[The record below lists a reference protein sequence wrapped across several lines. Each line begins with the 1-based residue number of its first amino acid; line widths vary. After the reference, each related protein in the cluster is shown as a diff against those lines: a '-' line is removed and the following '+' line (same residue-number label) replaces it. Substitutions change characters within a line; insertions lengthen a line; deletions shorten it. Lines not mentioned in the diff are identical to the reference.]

1 MKFPNYLKNA
11 FAGLGIVS
19 LIFYT
24 CAAAD
29 EIASDNNDNNN
40 PPSMSSGVYQ
50 ISTHVGVDNSKYL
63 VALNTETGVVKT
75 YYLDYNS
82 NGYYWSSQYSNQAEF
97 VDLTLTH

>member
-29 EIASDNNDNNN
+29 EIASDNNDNGNN
-40 PPSMSSGVYQ
+40 SQTVSAYGKYQ
-50 ISTHVGVDNSKYL
+50 ITATIRETNGSLRVFG
-63 VALNTETGVVKT
+63 LNTETGEVVKINAT
-75 YYLDYNS
+75 YTDN
-82 NGYYWSSQYSNQAEF
+82 F
-97 VDLTLTH
+97 TFTH

>member
-29 EIASDNNDNNN
+29 EITSDNNDN
-40 PPSMSSGVYQ
+40 PPSVSSGVYQ
-50 ISTHVGVDNSKYL
+50 VAAIGINSNNI
-63 VALNTETGVVKT
+63 VVLNTETGVMKT
-75 YYLDYNS
+75 YVQ
-82 NGYYWSSQYSNQAEF
+82 GTQNQNYAWMESPF
-97 VDLTLTH
+97 GWHPPITFTH